1 MKSLDKD
8 KEWERMLAEAEIR
21 KSNRIAKEKRKKL
34 ENKIKREEAKK
45 AKEERKKEIIN
56 KDAANKP
63 LFNLYMKNEWEI
75 HLERLEKYKKS
86 MWGGEVFY
94 VGKRGGIYTI
104 RGNGIRDYRW

>member
-1 MKSLDKD
+1 MKRMDKD

-21 KSNRIAKEKRKKL
+21 RSNRIAKEKSKKL
-34 ENKIKREEAKK
+34 ENKIKREEAKRV
-45 AKEERKKEIIN
+45 KEERKKEIIN

-86 MWGGEVFY
+86 MWGGEVFH

>member
-1 MKSLDKD
+1 MDKD
-8 KEWERMLAEAEIR
+8 KEWERLLAEAEIR
-21 KSNRIAKEKRKKL
+21 KSNREAKERKKKL
-34 ENKIKREEAKK
+34 DNKIK
-45 AKEERKKEIIN
+45 KEQNAVRKKEVIN

-75 HLERLEKYKKS
+75 HLERLDKYKKS

-104 RGNGIRDYRW
+104 SANGTRNYKY